1 MENMFYTQEEKYEG
15 SFEIANDK
23 GLHTRPSAEL
33 AKLAMTF
40 SSNISLTFG
49 DQKVNAKS
57 LLEILTLSATKG
69 SVIKIEAVGKDCKK
83 AVEDLCKL
91 ACKNFKMAY

>member
-1 MENMFYTQEEKYEG
+1 MEDMFYTQEEKHEG

-40 SSNISLTFG
+40 SSNISLIL
-49 DQKVNAKS
+49 DNQKVNAKS

-69 SVIKIEAVGKDCKK
+69 SVIKIEAVGKDSKQ
-83 AVEDLCKL
+83 VIDELCQL